1 VSGRAGWGGASS
13 ARSGRGSARRRQLR
27 QGCGPSPRVV
37 AVASTAHAPRSSACH
52 GAIAGPPGP
61 AGQAPPDPYTRR
73 LHRPTVAGRGS
84 TADPPPT
91 PVGARR
97 CLARRA
103 AGAADCRGVH
113 RPRARCHR
121 CRDDR
126 PTTVLPALPGRRVR
140 RSLTPTR
147 AVGVPANVGVHAP
160 YDGYLPNQ
168 CRGEA
173 LPRPPRRG
181 RGDSAW
187 PTRLA
192 RHAAPISRAA
202 VSTIARP

>member
-1 VSGRAGWGGASS
+1 MGRCIVGTF
-13 ARSGRGSARRRQLR
+13 RSGSARRRQLR

-37 AVASTAHAPRSSACH
+37 TVASTAHAPRSSACH
-52 GAIAGPPGP
+52 GAIAGPVGP
-61 AGQAPPDPYTRR
+61 AGQAEPDPYTRR
-73 LHRPTVAGRGS
+73 LHRPTVASRGS

-91 PVGARR
+91 P
-97 CLARRA
+97 
-103 AGAADCRGVH
+103 CRGEALPRPPRRGRGRLPWRVSTTCTMSPVPGRPPHHGIPGLVGPAGQAEPDPYRTGLH
-113 RPRARCHR
+113 RPTMASRGSTA
-121 CRDDR
+121 DPP
-126 PTTVLPALPGRRVR
+126 PTP
-140 RSLTPTR
+140 
-147 AVGVPANVGVHAP
+147 
-160 YDGYLPNQ
+160 